1 MTDSSLSAEMP
12 GDEDDVLLVQEVH
25 DEHVLPVWDPTGQP
39 DVDEALE
46 LLQGLSGNVQ
56 EHAPV
61 YDEVHRRLRDSLASQ
76 NS

>member
-1 MTDSSLSAEMP
+1 MSDSVHSAETTA
-12 GDEDDVLLVQEVH
+12 DEDDVLLVQEVH

-39 DVDEALE
+39 AVDEALE
-46 LLQGLSGNVQ
+46 LLQSLSGNVQ

-76 NS
+76 DS

>member
-1 MTDSSLSAEMP
+1 MSDSVGGADGILVH
-12 GDEDDVLLVQEVH
+12 DEVLLVQEVH

-46 LLQGLSGNVQ
+46 LLQNLSGDVQ

-76 NS
+76 DS